1 MASNSKSTNLGGA
14 SSYIQRCTLTAYF
27 NETGTSTTNNTST
40 VYCKASLYTPS
51 ASWDNGSG
59 RDDHLR
65 IYWHDNR
72 ENYDRLVA
80 TWSGSSVWCPTTIT
94 AEGTIDVTHKDD
106 GTLSGYAWA
115 TWSRDGGNT
124 SYAPA
129 SGGVSTDWTN
139 LTTIARASQP
149 SINTYPNNSPDFNIG
164 DTITIHMNRKSN
176 QFTHTVKIN
185 YGNTT
190 QTIATGVT
198 DNCTFDTST
207 IANDLYAL
215 IPDANTYSGT
225 ISVTTYNGSTNIGT
239 KTCAYNA
246 NVANSNPTWA
256 HFNDWIAYTKNAQVR
271 SALANSNVNFLQGMS
286 VVEFRGTK
294 QNAPEALNGASLAS
308 ITVSIADAL
317 GTLTWDASLPSSI
330 AFDIGNPTQA
340 GMMTLNAIVTDSRG
354 NTSTFQRDVYVIPYQ
369 APGIAASCERRA
381 NFEADT
387 TIKISGTMASVK
399 FGIGDTTTERNSI
412 NPANG
417 VAYRYKQS
425 TSQTWGSWTNVASST
440 SASGAVTTSPFTLTL
455 DNQQEWEFEFRITD
469 FFNSQTL
476 IARHVGQGQP
486 QFFIGADGRTS
497 VGGVPQ
503 IQKPS
508 GNLGQLEVNGNAY
521 ANGNRLAE
529 LPITNADLSTGCVHA
544 ENIDLATLCP
554 GINKIVQTTFVLNDY
569 IANMQ
574 PRIVTLKSNAGTT
587 IKLAIDNAGTI
598 FRIVEG
604 GKRVIRA
611 DQSWGYK
618 TSPSPNAYIGVI
630 GLKNAPYWVRATG
643 IENGWSYT
651 NTEQAF
657 SPEAQSSQGG
667 YYGLLKT
674 GNSGSGARAG
684 AMASFTCVRSS
695 GTLQTQAYTDY
706 WSIMGKVNV
715 DGNLSYCDF
724 NCQCQG
730 MADGVPSIYQKGISY
745 SGYTGHASSLLT
757 IYEVV
762 E

>member
-1 MASNSKSTNLGGA
+1 MAISNSKSTNLGGA
-14 SSYIQRCTLTAYF
+14 NVYVQRCELTAYF
-27 NETGTSTTNNTST
+27 KETGTSTANNTST

-51 ASWDNGSG
+51 ASWDNLG
-59 RDDHLR
+59 RDDNLY

-80 TWSGSSVWCPTTIT
+80 TWSGSAVSAGSTIT
-94 AEGTIDVTHKDD
+94 ADGTITVTHKDD
-106 GTLSGYAWA
+106 GKLSGYAYA
-115 TWSRDGGNT
+115 EWSRDGGNT
-124 SYAPA
+124 NYAPA
-129 SGGVSTDWTN
+129 SGDVSTDWTS

-149 SINTYPNNSPDFNIG
+149 TIGQAGTTNQPNFNIG
-164 DTITIHMNRKSN
+164 DTITIYTNRKSSS
-176 QFTHTVKIN
+176 FTHTVKFN
-185 YGNTT
+185 YGSTSVT
-190 QTIATGVT
+190 VGTGVGT
-198 DNCTFDTST
+198 SITFDTST

-215 IPDANTYSGT
+215 IPNANTYSGT

-256 HFNDWIAYTKNAQVR
+256 RFNDWIAYTKNAQVR
-271 SALANSNVNFLQGMS
+271 SALDNSNVNFLQGMS
-286 VVEFRGTK
+286 VIEFQGTK

-317 GTLTWDASLPSSI
+317 GTLTWDASLPSNI

-340 GMMTLNAIVTDSRG
+340 GMMTLNATVTDSRG
-354 NTSTFQRDVYVIPYQ
+354 NASTFQRDVYVIPYQ

-399 FGIGDTTTERNSI
+399 LGIGDTTTERNSI

-440 SASGAVTTSPFTLTL
+440 STSGAVTTSPFTLTL
-455 DNQQEWEFEFRITD
+455 DNQQGWDFEFRITD

-529 LPITNADLSTGCVHA
+529 VPITNDMLGQACVKSDNVDWSTVVETVGSGD
-544 ENIDLATLCP
+544 NICYKFPDGLM
-554 GINKIVQTTFVLNDY
+554 
-569 IANMQ
+569 IALVKKTVS
-574 PRIVTLKSNAGTT
+574 VTYGSWAGWYESQ
-587 IKLAIDNAGTI
+587 AID
-598 FRIVEG
+598 
-604 GKRVIRA
+604 
-611 DQSWGYK
+611 
-618 TSPSPNAYIGVI
+618 PPNFA
-630 GLKNAPYWVRATG
+630 
-643 IENGWSYT
+643 
-651 NTEQAF
+651 QAF
-657 SPEAQSSQGG
+657 TAVPFCVVGIISGG
-667 YYGLLKT
+667 QAAIGSGT
-674 GNSGSGARAG
+674 GRTSSGSGCTAARG
-684 AMASFTCVRSS
+684 QSVVLMRPNNISQNFTLCW
-695 GTLQTQAYTDY
+695 QAIGR
-706 WSIMGKVNV
+706 WK
-715 DGNLSYCDF
+715 
-724 NCQCQG
+724 
-730 MADGVPSIYQKGISY
+730 
-745 SGYTGHASSLLT
+745 
-757 IYEVV
+757 
-762 E
+762 

>member
-1 MASNSKSTNLGGA
+1 MASNSKTTNLGGA
-14 SSYIQRCTLTAYF
+14 SSAIQRCSLTAYF
-27 NETGTSTTNNTST
+27 NETGTSIADNTST
-40 VYCKASLYTPS
+40 IYCKASLYTPS
-51 ASWDNGSG
+51 ASWDNLG
-59 RDDHLR
+59 RDDHLY

-80 TWSGSSVWCPTTIT
+80 TWSGSAVSYGSTIT
-94 AEGTIDVTHKDD
+94 AEGTITVTHKDD
-106 GTLSGYAWA
+106 GTLSGYAYA
-115 TWSRDGGNT
+115 YWSRDGGNT
-124 SYAPA
+124 YYAPA
-129 SGGVSTDWTN
+129 SGGVSTDWTS

-149 SINTYPNNSPDFNIG
+149 TIGQAGTTNQPNFNIG
-164 DTITIHMNRKSN
+164 DTITIYTNRKSSS
-176 QFTHTVKIN
+176 FTHTVKIN

-207 IANDLYAL
+207 IANELYAL
-215 IPDANTYSGT
+215 IPNANTYSGT

-246 NVANSNPTWA
+246 NVANSDPTWA

-286 VVEFRGTK
+286 VIEFQGTK

-308 ITVSIADAL
+308 IAVSIADAL
-317 GTLTWDASLPSSI
+317 GTLTWNASLPSNI

-340 GMMTLNAIVTDSRG
+340 GMMTLNATVTDSRG

-387 TIKISGTMASVK
+387 TVKISGTMASVK

-412 NPANG
+412 NPTSG

-425 TSQTWGSWTNVASST
+425 TSQTWGSWMNVTSNT

-497 VGGVPQ
+497 IGGVPQ

-529 LPITNADLSTGCVHA
+529 LPITHNMLGSQIVTAD
-544 ENIDLATLCP
+544 NIDFSTLSGSYSTTEQKTP
-554 GINKIVQTTFVLNDY
+554 YTWTNGKPVYKKTVNTGTMPNKARKEVAHGISNLGFIISMSGAAYGSNTFVPIPYADTTASSNIGLFVGSGN
-569 IANMQ
+569 IIIFSGANFSYLTTSY
-574 PRIVTLKSNAGTT
+574 VTLYYTKTT
-587 IKLAIDNAGTI
+587 D
-598 FRIVEG
+598 
-604 GKRVIRA
+604 
-611 DQSWGYK
+611 
-618 TSPSPNAYIGVI
+618 
-630 GLKNAPYWVRATG
+630 
-643 IENGWSYT
+643 
-651 NTEQAF
+651 
-657 SPEAQSSQGG
+657 
-667 YYGLLKT
+667 
-674 GNSGSGARAG
+674 
-684 AMASFTCVRSS
+684 
-695 GTLQTQAYTDY
+695 
-706 WSIMGKVNV
+706 
-715 DGNLSYCDF
+715 
-724 NCQCQG
+724 
-730 MADGVPSIYQKGISY
+730 
-745 SGYTGHASSLLT
+745 
-757 IYEVV
+757 
-762 E
+762 

>member
-1 MASNSKSTNLGGA
+1 MASNSKTINLGGA
-14 SSYIQRCTLTAYF
+14 SSSIQRCTLTAYF

-40 VYCKASLYTPS
+40 IYCKASLYTPS
-51 ASWDNGSG
+51 ASWDNLG
-59 RDDHLR
+59 RDDHLY

-80 TWSGSSVWCPTTIT
+80 TWSGSAVNYGSTIA
-94 AEGTIDVTHKDD
+94 AEGTITVTHNDD
-106 GTLSGYAWA
+106 GTLSGYAYA
-115 TWSRDGGNT
+115 YWSRDGGNT
-124 SYAPA
+124 YYAPA
-129 SGGVSTDWTN
+129 SGGVSTDWTS

-149 SINTYPNNSPDFNIG
+149 TIGQAGTTNQPNFNIG
-164 DTITIHMNRKSN
+164 DTITIYTNRKSSS
-176 QFTHTVKIN
+176 FTHTVKFN
-185 YGNTT
+185 YGNTSVT
-190 QTIATGVT
+190 VGTGVGT
-198 DNCTFDTST
+198 SITFDTST
-207 IANDLYAL
+207 IASDLYAL
-215 IPDANTYSGT
+215 TPDANTYSGT
-225 ISVTTYNGSTNIGT
+225 ISVTTYNGSTSIGT

-286 VVEFRGTK
+286 VIEFQGTK

-308 ITVSIADAL
+308 IAVSIADAL
-317 GTLTWDASLPSSI
+317 GTLTWNASLPSTI

-340 GMMTLNAIVTDSRG
+340 GMMTLNATVTDSRG

-387 TIKISGTMASVK
+387 TVKISGTMASVK

-412 NPANG
+412 NPTSG

-425 TSQTWGSWTNVASST
+425 TSQTWGSWTNVTSNT

-529 LPITNADLSTGCVHA
+529 LPITHDMLGSQCVKSD
-544 ENIDLATLCP
+544 NIDFSTLSGSYSTTEQKTP
-554 GINKIVQTTFVLNDY
+554 YTWTNGKPVYKKTVNTGAMPNNARKLVAHGISNLGFIISMSGAAYGSNTFVPIPFAD
-569 IANMQ
+569 
-574 PRIVTLKSNAGTT
+574 VTAAS
-587 IKLAIDNAGTI
+587 
-598 FRIVEG
+598 
-604 GKRVIRA
+604 
-611 DQSWGYK
+611 
-618 TSPSPNAYIGVI
+618 VI
-630 GLKNAPYWVRATG
+630 GLYASTTDLIIYTGVNA
-643 IENGWSYT
+643 SY
-651 NTEQAF
+651 
-657 SPEAQSSQGG
+657 
-667 YYGLLKT
+667 LKT
-674 GNSGSGARAG
+674 SY
-684 AMASFTCVRSS
+684 V
-695 GTLQTQAYTDY
+695 TLYYTKTTD
-706 WSIMGKVNV
+706 
-715 DGNLSYCDF
+715 
-724 NCQCQG
+724 
-730 MADGVPSIYQKGISY
+730 
-745 SGYTGHASSLLT
+745 
-757 IYEVV
+757 
-762 E
+762 